1 MYLESNIEARSCNS
15 FWIGKAII
23 IITYS
28 ECVFVA
34 LGSQHAMRMGC
45 IILSS
50 VACLVAPYF
59 STLSHKR
66 HNFLARVIEHEICV
80 FIFSD
85 IFCETFLFLRRN
97 RRDITINVHKSSCT
111 VKVFLVRF

>member
-1 MYLESNIEARSCNS
+1 MYLEGNIEARSFNN

-34 LGSQHAMRMGC
+34 LGSQHAMRMRC

-50 VACLVAPYF
+50 VACPALHYF
-59 STLSHKR
+59 STLPHKR
-66 HNFLARVIEHEICV
+66 HDFLARVTEHEI
-80 FIFSD
+80 
-85 IFCETFLFLRRN
+85 
-97 RRDITINVHKSSCT
+97 
-111 VKVFLVRF
+111 

>member
-1 MYLESNIEARSCNS
+1 MHLEGNTEARSCNN

-34 LGSQHAMRMGC
+34 LGSQHAMRMRC

-50 VACLVAPYF
+50 VACLAAPYF

-66 HNFLARVIEHEICV
+66 HDFLARVFEHEICV
-80 FIFSD
+80 FIFSS
-85 IFCETFLFLRRN
+85 IFF
-97 RRDITINVHKSSCT
+97 
-111 VKVFLVRF
+111 